1 VLVLL
6 PPSETKADGGDGAPL
21 DLAALSFPEL
31 TPVRAKV
38 ADALVELAA
47 DLPAS
52 LAALGLSPRQEAEV
66 ARNRVL
72 HTSPTRPALR
82 RYTGVLYDN
91 LDVASLTP
99 ARWQRAAQRLAVVS
113 ALFGLVRATDPI
125 PAYRLSGGSSLPSLG
140 TLASVWRPV
149 MEPVLT
155 SVDDLVIDLRSGSYV
170 ALAKL
175 PGAIT
180 VRVVTEGPGGKRLT
194 VSHFNKAAKGRLARV
209 LGTVPSAPDS
219 VGKLLTV
226 ANKAGIQ
233 LEQTAEH
240 QLELL
245 TE

>member
-1 VLVLL
+1 MLVLL
-6 PPSETKADGGDGAPL
+6 PPSETKAAGGDGAPL
-21 DLAALSFPEL
+21 DLAGLSFPEL

-38 ADALVELAA
+38 ADALVELSA

-52 LAALGLSPRQEAEV
+52 LTALGLSVRQEAEV
-66 ARNRVL
+66 ARNRDL
-72 HTSPTRPALR
+72 YTSPTMPALR

-99 ARWQRAAQRLAVVS
+99 ARWQRASQRLAVVS
-113 ALFGLVRATDPI
+113 ALFGLVRASDPI
-125 PAYRLSGGSSLPSLG
+125 PAYRCSGGSTLPSLG
-140 TLASVWRPV
+140 PLPSVWRPA

-155 SVDDLVIDLRSGSYV
+155 ALDDLVVDLRSGSYV

-209 LGTVPSAPDS
+209 LGTVPTAPDS
-219 VGKLLTV
+219 IRKLLTV
-226 ANKAGIQ
+226 ANKAGIR
-233 LEQTAEH
+233 LEQTGEH
-240 QLELL
+240 QLELV

>member
-1 VLVLL
+1 MLVLL

-21 DLAALSFPEL
+21 DLAELSFPEL

-38 ADALVELAA
+38 ADALVELSH

-52 LAALGLSPRQEAEV
+52 LAAHGLSERQEAEV

-72 HTSPTRPALR
+72 FSSPTMPALR

-91 LDVASLTP
+91 LDIASLTP
-99 ARWQRAAQRLAVVS
+99 ARLRRASERLAVVS

-125 PAYRLSGGSSLPSLG
+125 PAYRCSGGSTLPALG
-140 TLASVWRPV
+140 PLPAIWRPA
-149 MEPVLT
+149 MEPVLKE
-155 SVDDLVIDLRSGSYV
+155 VDELIVDLRSGSYM
-170 ALAKL
+170 ALAKI

-180 VRVVTEGPGGKRLT
+180 VKVVTEGPGGKRLT

-209 LGTVPSAPDS
+209 LGTVTTAPDS
-219 VGKLLTV
+219 VRKLLTV
-226 ANKAGIQ
+226 ANKAGIA
-233 LEQTAEH
+233 LEQTGEH

>member
-21 DLAALSFPEL
+21 DLAGLSFPEL

-38 ADALVELAA
+38 ADALVDLAA

-52 LAALGLSPRQEAEV
+52 LTALGLSPRQEAEV

-72 HTSPTRPALR
+72 HASPTMPALR

-99 ARWQRAAQRLAVVS
+99 ARWQRASERLAVVS

-125 PAYRLSGGSSLPSLG
+125 PAYRLSGGSTLPSLG
-140 TLASVWRPV
+140 TVASVWRPA

-155 SVDDLVIDLRSGSYV
+155 SVDDLVIDLRSGTYV

-209 LGTVPSAPDS
+209 LGTVPTAPDS
-219 VGKLLTV
+219 VRKLLTV
-226 ANKAGIQ
+226 ANKAGIR
-233 LEQTAEH
+233 LEQTGEH
-240 QLELL
+240 QLELV

>member
-38 ADALVELAA
+38 ADALVDLAA

-52 LAALGLSPRQEAEV
+52 LTALGLSPRQEAEV

-72 HTSPTRPALR
+72 HTSPTMPALR

-99 ARWQRAAQRLAVVS
+99 ARWSRATERLAVVS

-125 PAYRLSGGSSLPSLG
+125 PAYRLSGGSTLPSLG
-140 TLASVWRPV
+140 TLASLWRPA

-155 SVDDLVIDLRSGSYV
+155 SVDELIVDLRSGSYV

-175 PGAIT
+175 PGAVT
-180 VRVVTEGPGGKRLT
+180 VRVVTEGLGGKRLT

-209 LGTVPSAPDS
+209 LGTVPTAPET
-219 VGKLLTV
+219 VATLLTV
-226 ANKAGIQ
+226 ANKAGIR
-233 LEQTAEH
+233 LEQTGER
-240 QLELL
+240 QVELV

>member
-1 VLVLL
+1 MLVLL

-21 DLAALSFPEL
+21 DLAGLSFPEL

-38 ADALVELAA
+38 ADALVDLAA

-52 LAALGLSPRQEAEV
+52 LTALGLSPRQEAEV

-72 HTSPTRPALR
+72 HASPTMPALR

-99 ARWQRAAQRLAVVS
+99 ARWQRASERLAVVS

-125 PAYRLSGGSSLPSLG
+125 PAYRLSGGSTLPSLG
-140 TLASVWRPV
+140 TVASVWRPA

-155 SVDDLVIDLRSGSYV
+155 SVDDLVIDLRSGTYV

-209 LGTVPSAPDS
+209 LGTVPTAPDS
-219 VGKLLTV
+219 VRKLLTV
-226 ANKAGIQ
+226 ANKAGIR
-233 LEQTAEH
+233 LEQTGEH
-240 QLELL
+240 QLELV

>member
-1 VLVLL
+1 MLVLL
-6 PPSETKADGGDGAPL
+6 PPSETKAAGGDGAPL

-31 TPVRAKV
+31 NPVRAKV
-38 ADALVELAA
+38 ADALAELAM

-52 LAALGLSPRQEAEV
+52 LAALGISARQEAEV
-66 ARNRVL
+66 ARNREL
-72 HTSPTRPALR
+72 HTSPTMPALR

-99 ARWQRAAQRLAVVS
+99 ARWQRATQRLAVVS

-125 PAYRLSGGSSLPSLG
+125 PAYRCSGGSTLPSIGPLPA
-140 TLASVWRPV
+140 LWRPV

-155 SVDDLVIDLRSGSYV
+155 AVDDLVVDLRSGSYA

-180 VRVVTEGPGGKRLT
+180 VKVVTEGPGGKRLT

-209 LGTVPSAPDS
+209 LGTAPTAPDS
-219 VGKLLTV
+219 VRTLLTV

-233 LEQTAEH
+233 LEQTGEH
-240 QLELL
+240 QLELV

>member
-1 VLVLL
+1 MLVLL
-6 PPSETKADGGDGAPL
+6 PPSETKAEGGHGAPL

-31 TPVRAKV
+31 NPVRAKV
-38 ADALVELAA
+38 ADALVDLSA

-52 LAALGLSPRQEAEV
+52 LTALGLSQRQEAEV

-72 HTSPTRPALR
+72 HASPTMPALR

-91 LDVASLTP
+91 LGVASLTP
-99 ARWQRAAQRLAVVS
+99 ARWSRAAERLAVVS

-125 PAYRLSGGSSLPSLG
+125 PAYRLSGGSTLPSLG
-140 TLASVWRPV
+140 TLASLWRPA
-149 MEPVLT
+149 MEPVLK
-155 SVDDLVIDLRSGSYV
+155 SVDELIVDLRSGSYV

-180 VRVVTEGPGGKRLT
+180 VKVVTEGPGGKRLT

-209 LGTVPSAPDS
+209 LGTVTTAPET

-233 LEQTAEH
+233 LEQTGEH
-240 QLELL
+240 QLELV